1 MAYIRVPLET
11 NPSDLAQDVFDYI
24 NGQAPDW
31 IPSEGNLDVWIIRAM
46 AQMASETRD
55 LATDVQDD
63 IFRYFGAT
71 LVGVQPIDATAAQG
85 NTTWTLD
92 DSNGHTI
99 SAGTTVG
106 IIDANNNVIPFQ
118 VASDVT
124 VANGQSATGAGQV
137 IIRAI
142 LPGAQ
147 GNALGGAGTAIQL
160 IDVID
165 WVQTVV
171 LTGPTAGGNDAE
183 DDVTYLN
190 RLARYMQRL
199 SLRPILPVDFAAMTL
214 DVDPTIQRAVCIDL
228 YNPAD
233 STYNNQRMVTIAA
246 VDAAGNDVPAA
257 VKNEIQSYLNANREI
272 NFIVNTMA
280 PNYTTVSV
288 TTTIHVATGY
298 DTTSVNSAVTG
309 AINNYLS
316 PATWGQDPTILEASV
331 VESWIDI
338 PKVYYNE
345 VITLI
350 SNVAGVDRVISL
362 QLNGGTVDISLT
374 TPASLTRPGTVTV
387 TDA

>member
-1 MAYIRVPLET
+1 MGYIRVPLDT

-24 NGQAPDW
+24 NGQAPQW
-31 IPSEGNLDVWIIRAM
+31 IPSEGNLDVWIIRAV
-46 AQMASETRD
+46 AQMASELRD

-71 LVGVQPIDATAAQG
+71 LVGLQPIDATAAQG
-85 NTTWTLD
+85 NTTWYLN
-92 DSNGHTI
+92 DSLGHTI

-118 VASDVT
+118 VANDVT
-124 VANGQSATGAGQV
+124 VPNGSNQTQAGEV

-147 GNALGGAGTAIQL
+147 GNALGGAGAAIQL

-165 WVQTVV
+165 WVQRVE
-171 LTGPTAGGNDAE
+171 LTGPTAGGADAE
-183 DDVTYLN
+183 DDITYLN

-199 SLRPILPVDFAAMTL
+199 SLRPILPADFAAMTL
-214 DVDPTIQRAVCIDL
+214 DVDPVIQRAVCIDL

-233 STYNNQRMVTIAA
+233 HTTNNQRMVTIVAI
-246 VDAAGNDVPAA
+246 DSAGNDVPQV
-257 VKNEIQSYLNANREI
+257 VKNEIISYLQANREV

-298 DTTSVNSAVTG
+298 DTTSVNNAVIG

-316 PATWGQDPTILEASV
+316 PATWGQDPSILEASI

-338 PKVYYNE
+338 PKVYFNE

-362 QLNGGTVDISLT
+362 TLNGGTVDISLT
-374 TPASLTRPGTVTV
+374 TPASLTKPGTVTV